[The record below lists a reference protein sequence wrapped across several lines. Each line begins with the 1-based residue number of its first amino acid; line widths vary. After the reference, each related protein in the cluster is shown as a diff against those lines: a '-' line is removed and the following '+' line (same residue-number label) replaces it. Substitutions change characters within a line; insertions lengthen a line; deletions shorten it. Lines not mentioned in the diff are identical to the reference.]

1 MVDLKKVLAAKLRD
15 APTVP
20 VSALRGV
27 IGSSIGA
34 TVGGVSAANAAHV
47 AMTDHLAALE
57 REGTAT
63 QVLQECVESLVKEN
77 EVLQARYDLL
87 LGKYMELVDRV
98 VGLLPPAKA
107 HGNHESE
114 ESTCPKSE
122 LL

>member
-1 MVDLKKVLAAKLRD
+1 MGLRD
-15 APTVP
+15 S
-20 VSALRGV
+20 VSKQYLD
-27 IGSSIGA
+27 SSA
-34 TVGGVSAANAAHV
+34 TVVNEVSERLTKIEKESAAN
-47 AMTDHLAALE
+47 
-57 REGTAT
+57 

-98 VGLLPPAKA
+98 AGLLPPAKA

-114 ESTCPKSE
+114 ESTCPKPE